1 MTKPKKKPTKTQVIS
16 VWCPNCGIPRTA
28 TMPLKKYIAIRSKLL
43 YYCSACGLTVEISKP
58 SKEKKKKPE
67 DKGEL
72 SMKDLTG
79 ALKTV
84 RTIKALGGSVIR

>member
-1 MTKPKKKPTKTQVIS
+1 
-16 VWCPNCGIPRTA
+16 
-28 TMPLKKYIAIRSKLL
+28 MPLKKYISLRGKALF
-43 YYCSACGLTVEISKP
+43 YCSACGLTVEIAKP
-58 SKEKKKKPE
+58 SKKKKETK

-84 RTIKALGGSVIR
+84 RTIKSLGGSLGGLG